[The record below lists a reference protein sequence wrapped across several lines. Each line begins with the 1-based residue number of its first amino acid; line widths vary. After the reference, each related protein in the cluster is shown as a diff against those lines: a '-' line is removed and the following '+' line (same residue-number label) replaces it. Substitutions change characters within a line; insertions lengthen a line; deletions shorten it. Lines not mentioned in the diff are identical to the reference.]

1 MLTAEALV
9 CAELDDVRP
18 ALSLPLP
25 VGSASRNHVPPAT
38 SSRTTAAMAIHIQR
52 RRESAG
58 RSSYSASQ
66 PSSSGAWSGGIGP
79 AGPVGG
85 EAAAPDPVASAPARA
100 AAVAAP
106 NTWVRPSGTPPLVAA
121 PPRAA
126 PPSAAAP
133 SAAPPTAGGAV
144 AAGGPAA

>member
-1 MLTAEALV
+1 MLTEEALV

-38 SSRTTAAMAIHIQR
+38 RSRTTAAMAIHIPR

-58 RSSYSASQ
+58 RSSYSGSQ
-66 PSSSGAWSGGIGP
+66 TSSSGAWRGGIGP

-85 EAAAPDPVASAPARA
+85 EPAAAAPVAAAPAR
-100 AAVAAP
+100 
-106 NTWVRPSGTPPLVAA
+106 
-121 PPRAA
+121 
-126 PPSAAAP
+126 
-133 SAAPPTAGGAV
+133 
-144 AAGGPAA
+144 